1 MRNPFFATPASA
13 SASAPTAV
21 VGGRLAALGRFC
33 FRHRRWVLGLWA
45 VVLVVGVLIG
55 GRVFEGSVA
64 GASSASAEADRG
76 SAVVAAA
83 DPAKGTVTAVVD
95 GRPVDDP
102 AVKAAV
108 EKATA
113 EIAALPGV
121 SSALDAYGSGP
132 APAALRSAD
141 GTASL
146 VTVRMADTASTA
158 QTDAV
163 TERLGALNGAGGA
176 HVTVGGDLVLQ
187 QEVKQQT
194 EKDTR
199 FGEMVTLP
207 LTLIVMVLVFGGLAA
222 ASLPVI
228 GAVASVGGA
237 LLAMFGFSRIMDIDT
252 SVLPIATVLGL
263 GLSIDYALL
272 MVNRFREER
281 GHGADIAAAVER
293 TAATAGRTVAFS
305 GLTVAV
311 ALSGLFVFTSPVL
324 GAVAAAGVSVVVIA
338 VAAALTLI
346 PALLGFAGAR
356 IKTPAAPVADE
367 GFFSRTVRRVRKRAV
382 AVTLASVALLMAAG
396 APFLHADMRSSGAAV
411 LPASSAGRQV
421 AEAIDQRFPQ
431 ASAAPIT
438 VVVEGGASVAQA
450 YADDV
455 VAKLPGVSGVRAVSP
470 VGDAVSTIDVLVHGD
485 PQGGQAKQV
494 VEELRADRGG
504 LTTYVTG
511 GAASVV
517 DFQDELL
524 SRGPWA
530 LGLVA
535 VGTLVLLFLMTGSV
549 VMPVKALL
557 MNLLS
562 LGASLGALTLVFQD
576 GWFSG
581 LLGFSPTG
589 GLETF
594 IPVLVFAFAFGL
606 SMDYEVFLL
615 ARIRE
620 LTLRG
625 HDCVRAVELGVQR
638 SGRIITSAALLMVI
652 VFAGFALGDMLMV
665 KQMGIALAVAVAV
678 DATLVRCLLVP
689 AAMSLFGEFNW
700 WAPGPLRR
708 LHRRFGLSE
717 HVDLPEIEPAVLPVP
732 RAGTGPESVGSDG
745 VGVEAVGVG
754 VGVGSESAGSAVV
767 GSGGGAAGGGVPK
780 GLVGSAQPA

>member
-1 MRNPFFATPASA
+1 MTPASPLVPDA
-13 SASAPTAV
+13 GTSADPRVA
-21 VGGRLAALGRFC
+21 GRLAALGRFC
-33 FRHRRWVLGLWA
+33 YRQRRWVLGFWA
-45 VVLVVGVLIG
+45 VVLVIGVLIG
-55 GRVFEGSVA
+55 GRVFEGTVA

-83 DPAKGTVTAVVD
+83 DPARGTVTAVVD
-95 GRPVDDP
+95 GRSVDDT
-102 AVKAAV
+102 AVRDAV
-108 EKATA
+108 TRATA

-121 SSALDAYGSGP
+121 SSVVDAYGPGPGSG
-132 APAALRSAD
+132 ALRSAD
-141 GTASL
+141 GNASL
-146 VTVRMADTASTA
+146 VSVRMADSSTSA
-158 QTDAV
+158 QAGAV
-163 TERLGALNGAGGA
+163 NQRLAAIGAEVRPGGGK
-176 HVTVGGDLVLQ
+176 VTVGGDLVLQ
-187 QEVKQQT
+187 DEVKKQT

-199 FGEMVTLP
+199 FGEIVTLP

-281 GHGADIAAAVER
+281 GHGASISAAVER

-338 VAAALTLI
+338 VAAALTLV
-346 PALLGFAGAR
+346 PALLGFAGRR
-356 IKTPAAPVADE
+356 IRTPAAPVPDE

-382 AVTLASVALLMAAG
+382 LVALVCTGVLMAAG
-396 APFLHADMRSSGAAV
+396 APFLHAEMRNSGAAV

-421 AEAIDQRFPQ
+421 AETVDQRFPQ

-438 VVVEGGASVAQA
+438 VVVQSGATVAQA

-455 VAKLPGVSGVRAVSP
+455 VAQLPGVSGVRAVTP
-470 VGDAVSTIDVLVHGD
+470 VSDTVSTVDVLVHGD
-485 PQGGQAKQV
+485 PQGAEAKQV
-494 VEELRADRGG
+494 VKELRADRGG
-504 LTTYVTG
+504 LTTQVTG

-524 SRGPWA
+524 TRGPIA

-535 VGTLVLLFLMTGSV
+535 LGTLVLLFLMTGSV

-615 ARIRE
+615 ARIKE
-620 LTLRG
+620 LRDKG
-625 HDCVRAVELGVQR
+625 HSCTRAVELGVQR

-689 AAMSLFGEFNW
+689 AAMSFFGEFNW
-700 WAPGPLRR
+700 WAPRPLRR
-708 LHRRFGLSE
+708 LHDRFGLSE
-717 HVDLPEIEPAVLPVP
+717 HVELPELAPAVLPAQRP
-732 RAGTGPESVGSDG
+732 AE
-745 VGVEAVGVG
+745 E
-754 VGVGSESAGSAVV
+754 
-767 GSGGGAAGGGVPK
+767 
-780 GLVGSAQPA
+780 LVGTAS

>member
-1 MRNPFFATPASA
+1 MRNPSPA
-13 SASAPTAV
+13 APTAV
-21 VGGRLAALGRFC
+21 VGGRLAAVGRFC

-76 SAVVAAA
+76 GAVVAAA

-108 EKATA
+108 ERATA

-121 SSALDAYGSGP
+121 SSALDAYGTGP

-163 TERLGALNGAGGA
+163 TRRLAALDGAGGA

-187 QEVKQQT
+187 QEVKKQT

-199 FGEMVTLP
+199 FGELVTLP

-222 ASLPVI
+222 AALPAI

-356 IKTPAAPVADE
+356 IKAPAVPVADE

-382 AVTLASVALLMAAG
+382 LVTLASVALLMAAG
-396 APFLHADMRSSGAAV
+396 APFLHAEMRSSGAAV

-421 AEAIDQRFPQ
+421 AETIDQRFPQ

-438 VVVEGGASVAQA
+438 VVVEGGAPVAQA
-450 YADDV
+450 YADEV

-470 VGDAVSTIDVLVHGD
+470 VGDAVSTIDVLVPGD
-485 PQGGQAKQV
+485 PQGGQARQV

-535 VGTLVLLFLMTGSV
+535 AGTLVLLFLMTGSV

-625 HDCVRAVELGVQR
+625 HGCVRAVELGVQR

-700 WAPGPLRR
+700 WAPAPLRR

-717 HVDLPEIEPAVLPVP
+717 HVDLPEIGAVPETGAVRETGAVPETGAAAVPAPRPVVP
-732 RAGTGPESVGSDG
+732 AAEIG
-745 VGVEAVGVG
+745 A
-754 VGVGSESAGSAVV
+754 AVV
-767 GSGGGAAGGGVPK
+767 PAPRPADGEATARD
-780 GLVGSAQPA
+780 GLVGSAQSA

>member
-1 MRNPFFATPASA
+1 MRMRNPSSA
-13 SASAPTAV
+13 VPTAV
-21 VGGRLAALGRFC
+21 VGGRLAAIGRFC
-33 FRHRRWVLGLWA
+33 FRHRRWVLGFWA
-45 VVLVVGVLIG
+45 AVLVVGVLIG

-64 GASSASAEADRG
+64 GASSATAEADRG

-83 DPAKGTVTAVVD
+83 DPVKGTLTAVVD

-102 AVKAAV
+102 AVRAAV
-108 EKATA
+108 QKATA

-121 SSALDAYGSGP
+121 AGTQDPYGSGP
-132 APAALRSAD
+132 GAAALRAAD
-141 GTASL
+141 GRAGL
-146 VTVRMADTASTA
+146 VSVRMADTATSA
-158 QTDAV
+158 QTDAA
-163 TERLGALNGAGGA
+163 THRLAALNGAGGA

-187 QEVKQQT
+187 QEVKKQT
-194 EKDTR
+194 EQDTR

-207 LTLIVMVLVFGGLAA
+207 LTLVVMVLVFGGLAA
-222 ASLPVI
+222 AALPVI

-281 GHGADIAAAVER
+281 GHGAGIAAAVER

-346 PALLGFAGAR
+346 PALLGFAGGR
-356 IKTPAAPVADE
+356 IRTPSAPVPDE

-382 AVTLASVALLMAAG
+382 LVTLACVGVLMAAG

-431 ASAAPIT
+431 IAAAPIT
-438 VVVEGGASVAQA
+438 VVVEGGAPVAQA
-450 YADDV
+450 YADEV
-455 VAKLPGVSGVRAVSP
+455 VAKLPGVSAVRAVTP
-470 VGDAVSTIDVLVHGD
+470 VSGAVSTVDVLVHGD
-485 PQGGQAKQV
+485 PQGATAKQV
-494 VEELRADRGG
+494 VDELRADRGG
-504 LTTYVTG
+504 LKTYVTG

-524 SRGPWA
+524 ARGPWA

-535 VGTLVLLFLMTGSV
+535 AGTLVLLFLMTGSV

-557 MNLLS
+557 MNVLS

-576 GWFSG
+576 GWLSG
-581 LLGFSPTG
+581 LLGFSSTG

-615 ARIRE
+615 ARIKE
-620 LTLRG
+620 LTDRG
-625 HDCVRAVELGVQR
+625 YGCVRAVELGVQR

-700 WAPGPLRR
+700 WAPAPLRR

-717 HVDLPEIEPAVLPVP
+717 HVDLPEIEPAVLPAQRP
-732 RAGTGPESVGSDG
+732 AAKDL
-745 VGVEAVGVG
+745 VEA
-754 VGVGSESAGSAVV
+754 
-767 GSGGGAAGGGVPK
+767 
-780 GLVGSAQPA
+780 

>member
-1 MRNPFFATPASA
+1 MRRRSAVTPASPLLSETRT
-13 SASAPTAV
+13 SADPRVA
-21 VGGRLAALGRFC
+21 GRLAALGRFC
-33 FRHRRWVLGLWA
+33 YRQRRWVLGFWA
-45 VVLVVGVLIG
+45 VVLVIGVLIG
-55 GRVFEGSVA
+55 GRVFEGTVA
-64 GASSASAEADRG
+64 GASSASAESDRG

-83 DPAKGTVTAVVD
+83 DPARGTVTAVVD
-95 GRPVDDP
+95 GRPVDD
-102 AVKAAV
+102 AAV
-108 EKATA
+108 RDAVTRATA

-121 SSALDAYGSGP
+121 SSAVDAYGPGP
-132 APAALRSAD
+132 GAEALRSAD
-141 GTASL
+141 GTAS
-146 VTVRMADTASTA
+146 VVSVRMADSSTSA
-158 QTDAV
+158 QATAV
-163 TERLGALNGAGGA
+163 TQRLAAIQSEVQPGGGK
-176 HVTVGGDLVLQ
+176 VTVGGDLVLQ
-187 QEVKQQT
+187 DEVKKQT

-199 FGEMVTLP
+199 FGEIVTLP

-237 LLAMFGFSRIMDIDT
+237 LLAMFGFSKIMDIDT

-281 GHGADIAAAVER
+281 GHGASISAAVER

-338 VAAALTLI
+338 VAAALTLV
-346 PALLGFAGAR
+346 PALLGFAGRR
-356 IKTPAAPVADE
+356 IRTPTAPVPDE

-382 AVTLASVALLMAAG
+382 LVALVCTGVLMAAG
-396 APFLHADMRSSGAAV
+396 APFLHAEMRNSGAAV

-421 AEAIDQRFPQ
+421 AETIDQRFPQ

-438 VVVEGGASVAQA
+438 VVVQSGATVAQA

-455 VAKLPGVSGVRAVSP
+455 VAGLPGVSGVRAVTP
-470 VGDAVSTIDVLVHGD
+470 VSDTVSTIDVLVHGD
-485 PQGGQAKQV
+485 PQGGEAKQV
-494 VEELRADRGG
+494 VKELRADRGG
-504 LTTYVTG
+504 LTTQVTG

-524 SRGPWA
+524 TRGPIA

-535 VGTLVLLFLMTGSV
+535 LGTLILLFLMTGSV

-615 ARIRE
+615 ARIKE
-620 LTLRG
+620 LRDKG
-625 HDCVRAVELGVQR
+625 HSCTRAVELGVQR

-689 AAMSLFGEFNW
+689 AAMSFFGEFNW
-700 WAPGPLRR
+700 WAPRPLRR
-708 LHRRFGLSE
+708 LHDRFGLSE
-717 HVDLPEIEPAVLPVP
+717 HVELPELAPAVLPTQRP
-732 RAGTGPESVGSDG
+732 AE
-745 VGVEAVGVG
+745 E
-754 VGVGSESAGSAVV
+754 
-767 GSGGGAAGGGVPK
+767 
-780 GLVGSAQPA
+780 LVGTAS

>member
-1 MRNPFFATPASA
+1 MRNPSSA
-13 SASAPTAV
+13 APTAV

-64 GASSASAEADRG
+64 GATSASAEADRG
-76 SAVVAAA
+76 GAVVTAA

-102 AVKAAV
+102 AVRAAV
-108 EKATA
+108 ERATA

-146 VTVRMADTASTA
+146 VSVRMADTASTA

-163 TERLGALNGAGGA
+163 TQRLTALDGTGGA

-187 QEVKQQT
+187 QEVKKQT

-199 FGEMVTLP
+199 FGELVTLP

-281 GHGADIAAAVER
+281 GHGAGIAAAVER

-356 IKTPAAPVADE
+356 IRTPVAPVADE

-421 AEAIDQRFPQ
+421 AETVDQRFPQ
-431 ASAAPIT
+431 AAAAPIT
-438 VVVEGGASVAQA
+438 VVVEGGAPVAQA
-450 YADDV
+450 YADEV
-455 VAKLPGVSGVRAVSP
+455 VAKLPGVSGVRAVTP
-470 VGDAVSTIDVLVHGD
+470 VGDTVSTIDVLVHGD

-494 VEELRADRGG
+494 VKELRADRGG

-615 ARIRE
+615 ARIKE
-620 LTLRG
+620 LRDKG
-625 HDCVRAVELGVQR
+625 HSCTRAVELGVQR

-700 WAPGPLRR
+700 WAPAPLRR

-717 HVDLPEIEPAVLPVP
+717 HVDLPEIEPVVIPVQRP
-732 RAGTGPESVGSDG
+732 AKP
-745 VGVEAVGVG
+745 
-754 VGVGSESAGSAVV
+754 
-767 GSGGGAAGGGVPK
+767 
-780 GLVGSAQPA
+780 LVGTA

>member
-1 MRNPFFATPASA
+1 MRMRNPSSA
-13 SASAPTAV
+13 VPTAV
-21 VGGRLAALGRFC
+21 VGGRLAAIGRFC
-33 FRHRRWVLGLWA
+33 FRHRRWVLGFWA
-45 VVLVVGVLIG
+45 AVLVVGVLIG

-64 GASSASAEADRG
+64 GASSATAEADRG

-83 DPAKGTVTAVVD
+83 DPVKGTLTAVVD

-102 AVKAAV
+102 AVRSAV
-108 EKATA
+108 QKATA

-121 SSALDAYGSGP
+121 AGTQDPYGSGP
-132 APAALRSAD
+132 GAAALRAAD
-141 GTASL
+141 GRAGL
-146 VTVRMADTASTA
+146 VSVRMADTATSA
-158 QTDAV
+158 QTDAA
-163 TERLGALNGAGGA
+163 THRLAALNGAGGA

-187 QEVKQQT
+187 QEVKKQT
-194 EKDTR
+194 EQDTR

-207 LTLIVMVLVFGGLAA
+207 LTLVVMVLVFGGLAA
-222 ASLPVI
+222 AALPVI

-281 GHGADIAAAVER
+281 GHGAGIAAAVER

-346 PALLGFAGAR
+346 PALLGFAGGR
-356 IKTPAAPVADE
+356 IRTPSAPVPDE

-382 AVTLASVALLMAAG
+382 LVTLACVGVLMAAG

-431 ASAAPIT
+431 IAAAPIT
-438 VVVEGGASVAQA
+438 VVVEGGAPVAQA
-450 YADDV
+450 YADEV
-455 VAKLPGVSGVRAVSP
+455 VAKLPGVSAVRAVTP
-470 VGDAVSTIDVLVHGD
+470 VSGAVSTVDVLVHGD
-485 PQGGQAKQV
+485 PQGATAKQV
-494 VEELRADRGG
+494 VDELRADRGG
-504 LTTYVTG
+504 LKTYVTG

-524 SRGPWA
+524 ARGPWA

-535 VGTLVLLFLMTGSV
+535 AGTLVLLFLMTGSV

-557 MNLLS
+557 MNVLS

-576 GWFSG
+576 GWLSG
-581 LLGFSPTG
+581 LLGFSSTG

-615 ARIRE
+615 ARIKE
-620 LTLRG
+620 LTDRG
-625 HDCVRAVELGVQR
+625 YGCVRAVELGVQR

-700 WAPGPLRR
+700 WAPAPLRR

-717 HVDLPEIEPAVLPVP
+717 HVDLPEIEPAVLPAQRP
-732 RAGTGPESVGSDG
+732 AAKDL
-745 VGVEAVGVG
+745 VEA
-754 VGVGSESAGSAVV
+754 
-767 GSGGGAAGGGVPK
+767 
-780 GLVGSAQPA
+780 

>member
-1 MRNPFFATPASA
+1 MSDAVTSA
-13 SASAPTAV
+13 DPRVA
-21 VGGRLAALGRFC
+21 GRLAALGRFC
-33 FRHRRWVLGLWA
+33 YRQRRWVLGFWA
-45 VVLVVGVLIG
+45 VVLVIGVLIG
-55 GRVFEGSVA
+55 GRVFEGTVA
-64 GASSASAEADRG
+64 GASSASAESDRG

-83 DPAKGTVTAVVD
+83 DPARGTVTAVVD
-95 GRPVDDP
+95 GRPVDDT
-102 AVKAAV
+102 AVRDAV
-108 EKATA
+108 TRATA
-113 EIAALPGV
+113 EISALPGV
-121 SSALDAYGSGP
+121 SSAVDAYGPGP
-132 APAALRSAD
+132 GAEALRSAD
-141 GTASL
+141 GNASL
-146 VTVRMADTASTA
+146 VSVRMADSSTPAQATAVN
-158 QTDAV
+158 Q
-163 TERLGALNGAGGA
+163 RLAAIESEVQPGGGK
-176 HVTVGGDLVLQ
+176 VTVGGDLVLQ
-187 QEVKQQT
+187 DEVKKQT

-199 FGEMVTLP
+199 FGEIVTLP

-237 LLAMFGFSRIMDIDT
+237 LLAMFGFSKIMDIDT

-281 GHGADIAAAVER
+281 GHGAPIAAAVER

-338 VAAALTLI
+338 VAAALTLV
-346 PALLGFAGAR
+346 PALLGFAGRR
-356 IKTPAAPVADE
+356 IRTPSAPVPDE

-382 AVTLASVALLMAAG
+382 LVALVCTGVLLAAG
-396 APFLHADMRSSGAAV
+396 APFLHAEMRNSGAAV

-421 AEAIDQRFPQ
+421 AETVDQRFPQ

-438 VVVEGGASVAQA
+438 VVVQSGATVAQA

-455 VAKLPGVSGVRAVSP
+455 VAQLPGVSGVRAVTP
-470 VGDAVSTIDVLVHGD
+470 VSDTVSTIDVLVHGG
-485 PQGGQAKQV
+485 PQGGEAKKV

-504 LTTYVTG
+504 LTTQVTG

-524 SRGPWA
+524 TRGPIA

-535 VGTLVLLFLMTGSV
+535 LGTLILLFLMTGSV

-615 ARIRE
+615 ARIKE
-620 LTLRG
+620 LRDKG
-625 HDCVRAVELGVQR
+625 HSCTRAVELGVQR

-689 AAMSLFGEFNW
+689 AAMSFFGEFNW
-700 WAPGPLRR
+700 WAPRPLRR
-708 LHRRFGLSE
+708 LHDRFGLSE
-717 HVDLPEIEPAVLPVP
+717 HVELPELAPAVLPAQRP
-732 RAGTGPESVGSDG
+732 AE
-745 VGVEAVGVG
+745 E
-754 VGVGSESAGSAVV
+754 
-767 GSGGGAAGGGVPK
+767 
-780 GLVGSAQPA
+780 LVGTAS

>member
-1 MRNPFFATPASA
+1 MRKPSSA
-13 SASAPTAV
+13 APDAV

-33 FRHRRWVLGLWA
+33 FRHRRWVLGFWA

-64 GASSASAEADRG
+64 GASSATAEADRG
-76 SAVVAAA
+76 GAVVAAV

-95 GRPVDDP
+95 GKPVDDP
-102 AVKAAV
+102 AVRAAV

-113 EIAALPGV
+113 EITGLPGV

-146 VTVRMADTASTA
+146 VTVRLADTATSA

-163 TERLGALNGAGGA
+163 TQRLAALDGAGGA

-187 QEVKQQT
+187 DEVKKQT

-207 LTLIVMVLVFGGLAA
+207 LTLVVMVLVFGGLAA

-237 LLAMFGFSRIMDIDT
+237 LLAMFGFSKIMDIDT

-281 GHGADIAAAVER
+281 GHGAGIAAAVER

-346 PALLGFAGAR
+346 PALLGFAGSR
-356 IKTPAAPVADE
+356 IKTPTAPVPDE

-382 AVTLASVALLMAAG
+382 AVALACTALLMAAG
-396 APFLHADMRSSGAAV
+396 APFLHAEMRNSGAAV

-421 AEAIDQRFPQ
+421 AETVDQRFPQ
-431 ASAAPIT
+431 VAAAPIT
-438 VVVEGGASVAQA
+438 VVVEGGAAVAQA
-450 YADDV
+450 YADEV

-470 VGDAVSTIDVLVHGD
+470 VNDAVSTIDVLVHGD
-485 PQGGQAKQV
+485 PQGGQAKHV

-504 LTTYVTG
+504 LKTYVTG

-517 DFQDELL
+517 DFQQELL

-615 ARIRE
+615 ARIKE
-620 LTLRG
+620 LRDKG
-625 HDCVRAVELGVQR
+625 HSCTRAVELGVQR

-700 WAPGPLRR
+700 WAPAPLRR

-717 HVDLPEIEPAVLPVP
+717 HVDLPEIRPAAVIPTP
-732 RAGTGPESVGSDG
+732 RAAEGESV
-745 VGVEAVGVG
+745 
-754 VGVGSESAGSAVV
+754 AGEPVD
-767 GSGGGAAGGGVPK
+767 K
-780 GLVGSAQPA
+780 GLVKVS

>member
-1 MRNPFFATPASA
+1 M
-13 SASAPTAV
+13 TAESKPP
-21 VGGRLAALGRFC
+21 VGRQVDGRLAALGRFC
-33 FRHRRWVLGLWA
+33 FRHRRWVLGVWA

-55 GRVFEGSVA
+55 GRVFEGTVA
-64 GASSASAEADRG
+64 GGSTGSSESARGAS
-76 SAVVAAA
+76 VVAAA
-83 DPAKGTVTAVVD
+83 DPAEGVVTAVVD
-95 GRPVDDP
+95 GAPVDRQD
-102 AVKAAV
+102 VKAAV
-108 EKATA
+108 TSATA
-113 EIAALPGV
+113 DIARLPGV
-121 SSALDAYGSGP
+121 GSAADTYSAGP
-132 APAALRSAD
+132 ALRSTD
-141 GTASL
+141 GNAGL
-146 VTVRMADTASTA
+146 VTVRMDDGSGKA
-158 QTDAV
+158 QLDAV
-163 TERLGALNGAGGA
+163 TQRLAAIDAPGT

-187 QEVKQQT
+187 QEVKHQT

-199 FGEMVTLP
+199 FGEIVTLP

-228 GAVASVGGA
+228 GAIASVGGA
-237 LLAMFGFSRIMDIDT
+237 LLAMFGFSQIMDIDT

-281 GHGADIAAAVER
+281 GHGAVIAAAVER
-293 TAATAGRTVAFS
+293 TTATAGRTVAFS

-311 ALSGLFVFTSPVL
+311 ALSGLFIFTNPVL

-346 PALLGFAGAR
+346 PALLGFAGHR
-356 IKTPAAPVADE
+356 IRTPAAPVPDE

-382 AVTLASVALLMAAG
+382 PVALLCTALLVAAG
-396 APFLHADMRSSGAAV
+396 APFASAEMRNSGASV

-421 AEAIDQRFPQ
+421 SETIDQRFPQ
-431 ASAAPIT
+431 AAAAPVT
-438 VVVEGGASVAQA
+438 VVVKAAPAVAQA
-450 YADDV
+450 YADEV
-455 VAKLPGVSGVRAVSP
+455 VAKLPGVSGVRAVTP
-470 VGDAVSTIDVLVHGD
+470 VGEQLSTVDVLVHGD
-485 PQGGQAKQV
+485 PQGDRAKQV
-494 VEELRADRGG
+494 VKELRADRGG
-504 LTTYVTG
+504 LKTYVTG

-517 DFQDELL
+517 DFQHELL
-524 SRGPWA
+524 TRGPWA
-530 LGLVA
+530 LGMVA
-535 VGTLVLLFLMTGSV
+535 LGTLILLFLMTGSL

-581 LLGFSPTG
+581 LLGFSPAD

-615 ARIRE
+615 ARIKE
-620 LTLRG
+620 LRDRG
-625 HDCVRAVELGVQR
+625 HSCTRAVELGLQR
-638 SGRIITSAALLMVI
+638 SGKIITSAALLMVI
-652 VFAGFALGDMLMV
+652 VFAGFAAGDMLMV

-689 AAMSLFGEFNW
+689 AAMTLFGEFNW
-700 WAPGPLRR
+700 WAPAPLRR

-717 HVDLPEIEPAVLPVP
+717 HLELPPIEAAVSLPGQ
-732 RAGTGPESVGSDG
+732 RT
-745 VGVEAVGVG
+745 
-754 VGVGSESAGSAVV
+754 
-767 GSGGGAAGGGVPK
+767 AAP
-780 GLVGSAQPA
+780 LVAAAQQ

>member
-1 MRNPFFATPASA
+1 MELPERLLMRNPSSA
-13 SASAPTAV
+13 APDAV
-21 VGGRLAALGRFC
+21 VGGRLAAIGRFC
-33 FRHRRWVLGLWA
+33 FRHRRWVLGFWA

-64 GASSASAEADRG
+64 GASSAGSEADRG
-76 SAVVAAA
+76 SAVVAAV
-83 DPAKGTVTAVVD
+83 DPSEGTVTAVVD
-95 GRPVDDP
+95 SKQAGRPVGDP
-102 AVKAAV
+102 AVRAAV

-121 SSALDAYGSGP
+121 TSATDAYGPGP
-132 APAALRSAD
+132 ASAALRSAD

-146 VTVRMADTASTA
+146 VTVRMADGATTA

-163 TERLGALNGAGGA
+163 AKQLAALDGAGGA

-187 QEVKQQT
+187 QEVKKQT
-194 EKDTR
+194 ERDTR

-207 LTLIVMVLVFGGLAA
+207 LTLVVMVLVFGGLAA

-281 GHGADIAAAVER
+281 GHGAGIAAAVER

-346 PALLGFAGAR
+346 PALLGFAGSR
-356 IKTPAAPVADE
+356 IKAPAKPVADE
-367 GFFSRTVRRVRKRAV
+367 GFFSRTVRRVSKRAV
-382 AVTLASVALLMAAG
+382 PVSLACVALLMAAG
-396 APFLHADMRSSGAAV
+396 APFLHAEMRSSGAAV

-421 AEAIDQRFPQ
+421 AETVDQRFPQ

-438 VVVEGGASVAQA
+438 VVVEADAKAAQA
-450 YADDV
+450 YADTV
-455 VAKLPGVSGVRAVSP
+455 VAKLPGVSGVRAVTP
-470 VGDAVSTIDVLVHGD
+470 VGGSVSTVDVLVPGD
-485 PQGGQAKQV
+485 PQGGGAKQV

-517 DFQDELL
+517 DFQDELS

-535 VGTLVLLFLMTGSV
+535 AGTLVLLFLMTGSV

-615 ARIRE
+615 ARIKE
-620 LTLRG
+620 LHARG
-625 HDCVRAVELGVQR
+625 YGCRRAVELGLQR

-652 VFAGFALGDMLMV
+652 VFAGFAAGDMLMV

-678 DATLVRCLLVP
+678 DATLVRSLLVP
-689 AAMSLFGEFNW
+689 AAMTFFGEFNW
-700 WAPGPLRR
+700 WAPAPLRR

-717 HVDLPEIEPAVLPVP
+717 HVELPELGQAPIPGQ
-732 RAGTGPESVGSDG
+732 RDG
-745 VGVEAVGVG
+745 AKAED
-754 VGVGSESAGSAVV
+754 
-767 GSGGGAAGGGVPK
+767 
-780 GLVGSAQPA
+780 LVGAP

>member
-1 MRNPFFATPASA
+1 MSDAETSA
-13 SASAPTAV
+13 DPRVA
-21 VGGRLAALGRFC
+21 GRLAALGRFC
-33 FRHRRWVLGLWA
+33 YRQRRWVLGFWA
-45 VVLVVGVLIG
+45 VVLVIGVLIG
-55 GRVFEGSVA
+55 GRVFEGTVA
-64 GASSASAEADRG
+64 GASSASAESDRG

-83 DPAKGTVTAVVD
+83 DPARGTVTAVVD
-95 GRPVDDP
+95 GRPVDDT
-102 AVKAAV
+102 AVRDAV
-108 EKATA
+108 TRATA

-121 SSALDAYGSGP
+121 SSAVDAYGPGP
-132 APAALRSAD
+132 GAEALRSAD
-141 GTASL
+141 GNASL
-146 VTVRMADTASTA
+146 VSVRMADGSTSAQATAVN
-158 QTDAV
+158 Q
-163 TERLGALNGAGGA
+163 RLAAIQSEVRPGGGK
-176 HVTVGGDLVLQ
+176 VTVGGDLVLQ
-187 QEVKQQT
+187 DEVKKQT

-199 FGEMVTLP
+199 FGEIVTLP
-207 LTLIVMVLVFGGLAA
+207 LTLVVMVLVFGGLAA

-237 LLAMFGFSRIMDIDT
+237 LLAMFGFSKIMDIDT

-281 GHGADIAAAVER
+281 GHGAPIAAAVER

-338 VAAALTLI
+338 VAAALTLV
-346 PALLGFAGAR
+346 PALLGFAGRR
-356 IKTPAAPVADE
+356 IRTPSAPVPDE

-382 AVTLASVALLMAAG
+382 LVALVCTGVLMAAG
-396 APFLHADMRSSGAAV
+396 APFLHAEMRNSGAAV

-421 AEAIDQRFPQ
+421 AETVDQRFPQ

-438 VVVEGGASVAQA
+438 VVVQSGATVAQA

-455 VAKLPGVSGVRAVSP
+455 VAQLPGVSGVRAVTP
-470 VGDAVSTIDVLVHGD
+470 VSDTVSTIDVLVHGD
-485 PQGGQAKQV
+485 PQGGEAKKV

-504 LTTYVTG
+504 LTTQVTG

-524 SRGPWA
+524 TRGPIA

-535 VGTLVLLFLMTGSV
+535 LGTLILLFLMTGSV

-615 ARIRE
+615 ARIKE
-620 LTLRG
+620 LRDKG
-625 HDCVRAVELGVQR
+625 HSCTRAVELGVQR

-689 AAMSLFGEFNW
+689 AAMSFFGEFNW
-700 WAPGPLRR
+700 WAPRPLRR
-708 LHRRFGLSE
+708 LHDRFGLSE
-717 HVDLPEIEPAVLPVP
+717 HVELPELAPAVLPAQRP
-732 RAGTGPESVGSDG
+732 AE
-745 VGVEAVGVG
+745 E
-754 VGVGSESAGSAVV
+754 
-767 GSGGGAAGGGVPK
+767 
-780 GLVGSAQPA
+780 LVGTAS

>member
-1 MRNPFFATPASA
+1 MTPASPLLSDTRT
-13 SASAPTAV
+13 SADPRVA
-21 VGGRLAALGRFC
+21 GRLAALGRFC
-33 FRHRRWVLGLWA
+33 YRQRRWVLGFWA
-45 VVLVVGVLIG
+45 VVLVIGVLIG
-55 GRVFEGSVA
+55 GRVFEGTVA
-64 GASSASAEADRG
+64 GASSASAESDRG

-83 DPAKGTVTAVVD
+83 DPARGTVTAVVD
-95 GRPVDDP
+95 GRPVDD
-102 AVKAAV
+102 AAV
-108 EKATA
+108 RDAVTRATG

-121 SSALDAYGSGP
+121 SSAVDAYGPGP
-132 APAALRSAD
+132 GAEALRSAD
-141 GTASL
+141 GTAS
-146 VTVRMADTASTA
+146 VVSVRMADSSTSAQSTA
-158 QTDAV
+158 V
-163 TERLGALNGAGGA
+163 TQRLAAIQSEVQPGGGK
-176 HVTVGGDLVLQ
+176 VTVGGDLVLQ
-187 QEVKQQT
+187 DEVKKQT

-199 FGEMVTLP
+199 FGEIVTLP

-237 LLAMFGFSRIMDIDT
+237 LLAMFGFSKIMDIDT

-281 GHGADIAAAVER
+281 GHGASISAAVER

-338 VAAALTLI
+338 VAAALTLV
-346 PALLGFAGAR
+346 PALLGFAGRR
-356 IKTPAAPVADE
+356 IRTPTAPVPDE

-382 AVTLASVALLMAAG
+382 LVALVCTGVLMAAG
-396 APFLHADMRSSGAAV
+396 APFLHAEMRNSGAAV

-421 AEAIDQRFPQ
+421 AETIDQRFPQ

-438 VVVEGGASVAQA
+438 VVVQSGATVAQA

-455 VAKLPGVSGVRAVSP
+455 VAGLPGVSGVRAVTP
-470 VGDAVSTIDVLVHGD
+470 VSDTVSTIDVLVHGD
-485 PQGGQAKQV
+485 PQGGEAKKV
-494 VEELRADRGG
+494 VKELRADRGG
-504 LTTYVTG
+504 LTTQVTG

-524 SRGPWA
+524 TRGPIA

-535 VGTLVLLFLMTGSV
+535 LGTLILLFLMTGSV

-615 ARIRE
+615 ARIKE
-620 LTLRG
+620 LRDKG
-625 HDCVRAVELGVQR
+625 HSCTRAVELGVQR

-689 AAMSLFGEFNW
+689 AAMSFFGEFNW
-700 WAPGPLRR
+700 WAPRPLRR
-708 LHRRFGLSE
+708 LHDRFGLSE
-717 HVDLPEIEPAVLPVP
+717 HVELPELAPAVLPTQRPAEELV
-732 RAGTGPESVGSDG
+732 GTGS
-745 VGVEAVGVG
+745 
-754 VGVGSESAGSAVV
+754 
-767 GSGGGAAGGGVPK
+767 
-780 GLVGSAQPA
+780 

>member
-1 MRNPFFATPASA
+1 MRRSPAVTPLPLPADQQV
-13 SASAPTAV
+13 P
-21 VGGRLAALGRFC
+21 GRLAALGRFC

-55 GRVFEGSVA
+55 GRVFEGTVA
-64 GASSASAEADRG
+64 GASSAASEADRG
-76 SAVVAAA
+76 SAVVTAA
-83 DPAKGTVTAVVD
+83 DPARGTLTAVVD

-102 AVKAAV
+102 AVREAV
-108 EKATA
+108 TRATA

-121 SSALDAYGSGP
+121 SSVADAYRADPS
-132 APAALRSAD
+132 AAALRSAD

-146 VTVRMADTASTA
+146 VSVRMADGSSAA
-158 QTDAV
+158 EADAV
-163 TERLGALNGAGGA
+163 GERLAGITADGAS
-176 HVTVGGDLVLQ
+176 VKVGGDLVLE
-187 QEVKQQT
+187 QEVKEQT
-194 EKDTR
+194 ERDTR
-199 FGEMVTLP
+199 FGEIVTLP

-222 ASLPVI
+222 AGLPVI
-228 GAVASVGGA
+228 GAIASVGGS
-237 LLAMFGFSRIMDIDT
+237 LLAMYGFSRIMDIDT

-281 GHGADIAAAVER
+281 GHGAGIAAAVER

-311 ALSGLFVFTSPVL
+311 ALAGLFVFTSPVL

-338 VAAALTLI
+338 VAAALTLV
-346 PALLGFAGAR
+346 PALLGFTGHR
-356 IKTPAAPVADE
+356 IKAPTAPVPDE
-367 GFFSRTVRRVRKRAV
+367 GFFSRTVRVVRKRAV
-382 AVTLASVALLMAAG
+382 AVALACTALLVAAG
-396 APFLHADMRSSGAAV
+396 VPFLHAEMRSSGASV
-411 LPASSAGRQV
+411 LPSSSIGRQV
-421 AEAIDQRFPQ
+421 AETVDQRFPQ
-431 ASAAPIT
+431 ASAAPVT
-438 VVVEGGASVAQA
+438 VVVEGSAAAAQE
-450 YADDV
+450 YADKV
-455 VAKLPGVSGVRAVSP
+455 VAGVPGVSGVRAVAP
-470 VGDAVSTIDVLVHGD
+470 VGTGDRVSTIDVLVHGD
-485 PQGGQAKQV
+485 PQGEQAQQV
-494 VEELRADRGG
+494 VEKLRADRGG
-504 LTTYVTG
+504 LTTHVTG
-511 GAASVV
+511 GAASIV
-517 DFQDELL
+517 DFQHELL
-524 SRGPWA
+524 TRGPIA

-535 VGTLVLLFLMTGSV
+535 LGTLVLLFLMTGSV

-615 ARIRE
+615 ARIKE
-620 LTLRG
+620 LRDRG
-625 HDCVRAVELGVQR
+625 HSNERSVELGVQR

-652 VFAGFALGDMLMV
+652 VFAGFAIGDMLMV

-700 WAPGPLRR
+700 WAPAPLRR

-717 HVDLPEIEPAVLPVP
+717 HVDLPPLPTPAGGLPAPRSPEPAP
-732 RAGTGPESVGSDG
+732 A
-745 VGVEAVGVG
+745 A
-754 VGVGSESAGSAVV
+754 A
-767 GSGGGAAGGGVPK
+767 GAAG
-780 GLVGSAQPA
+780 

>member
-1 MRNPFFATPASA
+1 MRNTLAVAPASA
-13 SASAPTAV
+13 AAPQVA
-21 VGGRLAALGRFC
+21 GRLAALGRFC
-33 FRHRRWVLGLWA
+33 HRRRRWVVGFW
-45 VVLVVGVLIG
+45 VLVLALGVLIG
-55 GRVFEGSVA
+55 GRVFEGTVA
-64 GASSASAEADRG
+64 GAPSASAEADRG

-83 DPAKGTVTAVVD
+83 DPVLGSVTAVVD
-95 GRPVDDP
+95 GAPVDGQ
-102 AVKAAV
+102 AVRAAV
-108 EKATA
+108 TQATA
-113 EIAALPGV
+113 DIAKLPGV
-121 SSALDAYGSGP
+121 SAVTDTYGAGP
-132 APAALRSAD
+132 SLTAAD
-141 GTASL
+141 GRASL
-146 VTVRMADTASTA
+146 VDVRMAVDSTNA
-158 QTDAV
+158 QLTAV
-163 TERLGALNGAGGA
+163 TDRLDSIKADGA

-187 QEVKQQT
+187 QEVKDQT
-194 EKDTR
+194 QSDTK
-199 FGEMVTLP
+199 FGEIVTLP
-207 LTLIVMVLVFGGLAA
+207 LTLVVMVLVFGGLAA

-237 LLAMFGFSRIMDIDT
+237 LLAMFGFSQIMSIDT

-311 ALSGLFVFTSPVL
+311 ALSGLFVFTNPVL

-346 PALLGFAGAR
+346 PALLGFAGHR
-356 IKTPAAPVADE
+356 IKAPTAPVPDE
-367 GFFSRTVRRVRKRAV
+367 GFFARTVRRVRKRAV
-382 AVTLASVALLMAAG
+382 PVALVCTALLVAAG
-396 APFLHADMRSSGAAV
+396 APFASAQMRNSGASV

-421 AEAIDQRFPQ
+421 AETIDHRFPQ
-431 ASAAPIT
+431 AAPAPVT
-438 VVVEGGASVAQA
+438 VVVQAGQAAAQS
-450 YADDV
+450 YADTV

-470 VGDAVSTIDVLVHGD
+470 VSDRVSTVDVLVKGD
-485 PQGGQAKQV
+485 PQGGAAKSV
-494 VEELRADRGG
+494 VNELRADRGG
-504 LTTYVTG
+504 LRTYVTG

-517 DFQDELL
+517 DFQHELMN
-524 SRGPWA
+524 RGPWA

-535 VGTLVLLFLMTGSV
+535 AGTLILLFLMTGSV

-615 ARIRE
+615 SRIKE
-620 LTLRG
+620 LRDQGYSCTRS
-625 HDCVRAVELGVQR
+625 VELGLQR

-652 VFAGFALGDMLMV
+652 VFAGFAAGDMLMV

-689 AAMSLFGEFNW
+689 AAMTLFGEFNW
-700 WAPGPLRR
+700 WAPAPLRR
-708 LHRRFGLSE
+708 LHRRIGLTE
-717 HVDLPEIEPAVLPVP
+717 HVALPPIAAATATVPAQ
-732 RAGTGPESVGSDG
+732 RAERDRPLVAVSD
-745 VGVEAVGVG
+745 
-754 VGVGSESAGSAVV
+754 
-767 GSGGGAAGGGVPK
+767 
-780 GLVGSAQPA
+780 

>member
-1 MRNPFFATPASA
+1 MTPASPLLSDA
-13 SASAPTAV
+13 RTSADPRVA
-21 VGGRLAALGRFC
+21 GRLAALGRFC
-33 FRHRRWVLGLWA
+33 YRQRRWVLGFWA
-45 VVLVVGVLIG
+45 VVLVIGVLIG
-55 GRVFEGSVA
+55 GRVFEGTVA
-64 GASSASAEADRG
+64 GASSASAESDRG

-83 DPAKGTVTAVVD
+83 DPARGTVTAVVD

-102 AVKAAV
+102 AVRDAV
-108 EKATA
+108 TRATA

-121 SSALDAYGSGP
+121 SSAVDAYGPGP
-132 APAALRSAD
+132 GAEALRSAD
-141 GTASL
+141 GTAS
-146 VTVRMADTASTA
+146 VVSVRMADSSTSAQATAVN
-158 QTDAV
+158 Q
-163 TERLGALNGAGGA
+163 RLAAIQSEVRPGGGK
-176 HVTVGGDLVLQ
+176 VTVGGDLVLQ
-187 QEVKQQT
+187 DEVKKQT

-199 FGEMVTLP
+199 FGEIVTLP

-237 LLAMFGFSRIMDIDT
+237 LLAMFGFSKIMDIDT

-281 GHGADIAAAVER
+281 GHGASISAAVER

-338 VAAALTLI
+338 VAAALTLV
-346 PALLGFAGAR
+346 PALLGFAGRR
-356 IKTPAAPVADE
+356 IRTPTTPVPDE

-382 AVTLASVALLMAAG
+382 LVALVCTGVLMVAG
-396 APFLHADMRSSGAAV
+396 APFLHAEMRNSGAAV

-421 AEAIDQRFPQ
+421 AETIDQRFPQ

-438 VVVEGGASVAQA
+438 VVVQSGATVAQA

-455 VAKLPGVSGVRAVSP
+455 VAELPGVSGVRAVTP
-470 VGDAVSTIDVLVHGD
+470 VSDTVSTIDVLVHGD
-485 PQGGQAKQV
+485 PQGGEAKQV
-494 VEELRADRGG
+494 VKELRADRGG
-504 LTTYVTG
+504 LTTQVTG

-524 SRGPWA
+524 TRGPIA

-535 VGTLVLLFLMTGSV
+535 LGTLILLFLMTGSV

-615 ARIRE
+615 ARIKE
-620 LTLRG
+620 LRDKG
-625 HDCVRAVELGVQR
+625 HSCTRAVELGVQR

-689 AAMSLFGEFNW
+689 AAMSFFGEFNW
-700 WAPGPLRR
+700 WAPRPLRR
-708 LHRRFGLSE
+708 LHDRFGLSE
-717 HVDLPEIEPAVLPVP
+717 HVELPELAPAVLPTQRP
-732 RAGTGPESVGSDG
+732 AE
-745 VGVEAVGVG
+745 E
-754 VGVGSESAGSAVV
+754 
-767 GSGGGAAGGGVPK
+767 
-780 GLVGSAQPA
+780 LVGTAS

>member
-1 MRNPFFATPASA
+1 MRRRSAVIPASPRVPDETRA
-13 SASAPTAV
+13 SADPRVA
-21 VGGRLAALGRFC
+21 GRLAALGRFC
-33 FRHRRWVLGLWA
+33 YRQRRWVLGFWA
-45 VVLVVGVLIG
+45 VVLVIGVLIG

-76 SAVVAAA
+76 SAVVTAA
-83 DPAKGTVTAVVD
+83 DPARGTVTAVVD
-95 GRPVDDP
+95 GRSVEDP
-102 AVKAAV
+102 AVRDAV
-108 EKATA
+108 TRATA

-121 SSALDAYGSGP
+121 SSAVDAYGPGP
-132 APAALRSAD
+132 GAAALRSAD
-141 GTASL
+141 GNASI
-146 VTVRMADTASTA
+146 VSVRMADSSTSA
-158 QTDAV
+158 QTTAV
-163 TERLGALNGAGGA
+163 TQRLAAIKADGAG
-176 HVTVGGDLVLQ
+176 VTVGGDLVLQ
-187 QEVKQQT
+187 DEVKKQT

-199 FGEMVTLP
+199 FGEIVTLP

-237 LLAMFGFSRIMDIDT
+237 LLAMFGFSKIMDIDT

-281 GHGADIAAAVER
+281 GHGASISAAVER

-338 VAAALTLI
+338 VAAALTLV
-346 PALLGFAGAR
+346 PALLGFAGRR
-356 IKTPAAPVADE
+356 IRTPGAPVPDE

-382 AVTLASVALLMAAG
+382 LVALVCTGVLLAAG
-396 APFLHADMRSSGAAV
+396 APFLHAEMRNSGAAV

-421 AEAIDQRFPQ
+421 AETVDQRFPQ
-431 ASAAPIT
+431 AAAAPIT
-438 VVVEGGASVAQA
+438 VVVQSGATVAQA

-455 VAKLPGVSGVRAVSP
+455 VAKLPGVSGVRAVTP
-470 VGDAVSTIDVLVHGD
+470 VSDTVSTIDVLVHGD
-485 PQGGQAKQV
+485 PQGAQAKQV

-504 LTTYVTG
+504 LTTQVTG

-524 SRGPWA
+524 TRGPIA

-535 VGTLVLLFLMTGSV
+535 LGTLILLFLMTGSV

-615 ARIRE
+615 ARIKE
-620 LTLRG
+620 LRDKG
-625 HDCVRAVELGVQR
+625 HSCTRAVELGVQR

-689 AAMSLFGEFNW
+689 AAMSFFGEFNW
-700 WAPGPLRR
+700 WAPRPLRR
-708 LHRRFGLSE
+708 LHDRFGLSE
-717 HVDLPEIEPAVLPVP
+717 HVELPELAPAVLPAQRP
-732 RAGTGPESVGSDG
+732 AE
-745 VGVEAVGVG
+745 E
-754 VGVGSESAGSAVV
+754 
-767 GSGGGAAGGGVPK
+767 
-780 GLVGSAQPA
+780 LVGTAS

>member
-1 MRNPFFATPASA
+1 MVNPTSA
-13 SASAPTAV
+13 VPTAV
-21 VGGRLAALGRFC
+21 VGGRLAAVGRFC
-33 FRHRRWVLGLWA
+33 FRHRRWVLGFWA

-76 SAVVAAA
+76 SAVVTAA
-83 DPAKGTVTAVVD
+83 DPVKGTVTAVVD

-102 AVKAAV
+102 AVRAAV
-108 EKATA
+108 QKATA
-113 EIAALPGV
+113 EITALPGV
-121 SSALDAYGSGP
+121 AGAQDGYGAGP
-132 APAALRSAD
+132 GPAALRAAD
-141 GTASL
+141 GTAGLIS
-146 VTVRMADTASTA
+146 VRMADTATSA
-158 QTDAV
+158 QTDGV
-163 TERLGALNGAGGA
+163 VHRLAALNGAGGA
-176 HVTVGGDLVLQ
+176 QVTVGGDLVLQ
-187 QEVKQQT
+187 QEVKKQT
-194 EKDTR
+194 EQDTR

-207 LTLIVMVLVFGGLAA
+207 LTLVVMVLVFGGLAA

-311 ALSGLFVFTSPVL
+311 ALAGLFVFTSPVL

-346 PALLGFAGAR
+346 PALLGFAGGR
-356 IKTPAAPVADE
+356 IRTPTEPVPDE

-382 AVTLASVALLMAAG
+382 LVTLACVGLLLAAG
-396 APFLHADMRSSGAAV
+396 APFLHAEMRSSGAAV

-421 AEAIDQRFPQ
+421 AETIDQRFPQ
-431 ASAAPIT
+431 IAAAPIT
-438 VVVEGGASVAQA
+438 VVVEGGAPVAQA
-450 YADDV
+450 YADEV
-455 VAKLPGVSGVRAVSP
+455 VAKLPGVSGVRAVTP
-470 VGDAVSTIDVLVHGD
+470 VGDKVSTVDVLVHGD
-485 PQGGQAKQV
+485 PQGATAKQV
-494 VEELRADRGG
+494 VDELRADRGG
-504 LTTYVTG
+504 LKTYVTG

-517 DFQDELL
+517 DFQDELM

-535 VGTLVLLFLMTGSV
+535 AGTLVLLFLMTGSV

-576 GWFSG
+576 GWLSG
-581 LLGFSPTG
+581 LLGFSSTG

-615 ARIRE
+615 SRIKE
-620 LTLRG
+620 LTERG
-625 HDCVRAVELGVQR
+625 HGCVRAVELGVQR

-700 WAPGPLRR
+700 WAPAPLRR

-717 HVDLPEIEPAVLPVP
+717 HVDLPELGRPAVPAP
-732 RAGTGPESVGSDG
+732 RPEPVGS
-745 VGVEAVGVG
+745 VRAR
-754 VGVGSESAGSAVV
+754 
-767 GSGGGAAGGGVPK
+767 
-780 GLVGSAQPA
+780 

>member
-1 MRNPFFATPASA
+1 MRNTLAVAPPSA
-13 SASAPTAV
+13 QVA
-21 VGGRLAALGRFC
+21 GRLAALGRFC
-33 FRHRRWVLGLWA
+33 HRRRRWVVGFW
-45 VVLVVGVLIG
+45 VLVLALGVLIG
-55 GRVFEGSVA
+55 GRVFEGTVA
-64 GASSASAEADRG
+64 GASSASSEADRG
-76 SAVVAAA
+76 AAAVAAA
-83 DPAKGTVTAVVD
+83 DPSLGSVTAVVD
-95 GRPVDDP
+95 GVPVNGQ
-102 AVKAAV
+102 AVRTAV
-108 EKATA
+108 TQATA
-113 EIAALPGV
+113 DIAKLPGV
-121 SSALDAYGSGP
+121 TSATDTYSAGP
-132 APAALRSAD
+132 SMTSTD
-141 GTASL
+141 GRAGL
-146 VTVRMADTASTA
+146 VDVRMAVDSTGA
-158 QTDAV
+158 QLDAV
-163 TERLGALNGAGGA
+163 TQRLDSIKAEGA

-187 QEVKQQT
+187 QEVKDQT
-194 EKDTR
+194 QSDTK
-199 FGEMVTLP
+199 FGEIVTLP

-237 LLAMFGFSRIMDIDT
+237 LLAMFGFSQIMSIDT

-281 GHGADIAAAVER
+281 GHGAGIAAAVER

-311 ALSGLFVFTSPVL
+311 ALSGLFVFTNPVL

-346 PALLGFAGAR
+346 PALLGFAGHR
-356 IKTPAAPVADE
+356 IKAPTAPVSDE
-367 GFFSRTVRRVRKRAV
+367 GFFARTVRRVRKRAIPV
-382 AVTLASVALLMAAG
+382 VLVCTALLVAAG
-396 APFLHADMRSSGAAV
+396 APFASAQMRDSGASV
-411 LPASSAGRQV
+411 LPTSSAGRQV
-421 AEAIDQRFPQ
+421 AETIDHRFPQ
-431 ASAAPIT
+431 VAPAPVT
-438 VVVEGGASVAQA
+438 VVVKAGQATAQH
-450 YADDV
+450 YADSV
-455 VAKLPGVSGVRAVSP
+455 VAKLPGVSGVRAVTP
-470 VGDAVSTIDVLVHGD
+470 VGSQISTIDVLVNGD
-485 PQGGQAKQV
+485 PQGGAAKSV
-494 VEELRADRGG
+494 VNELRADRGG
-504 LTTYVTG
+504 LQTYVTG

-517 DFQDELL
+517 DFQHELTD
-524 SRGPWA
+524 RGPWA

-535 VGTLVLLFLMTGSV
+535 VGTLILLFLMTGSL

-615 ARIRE
+615 SRIKE
-620 LTLRG
+620 LRDQGYSCTRS
-625 HDCVRAVELGVQR
+625 VELGLQR

-652 VFAGFALGDMLMV
+652 VFAGFAAGDMLMV

-689 AAMSLFGEFNW
+689 AAMTLFGEFNW
-700 WAPGPLRR
+700 WAPAPLRR

-717 HVDLPEIEPAVLPVP
+717 HVELPPIAAAATVPAP
-732 RAGTGPESVGSDG
+732 RAERDRPLATVTD
-745 VGVEAVGVG
+745 
-754 VGVGSESAGSAVV
+754 
-767 GSGGGAAGGGVPK
+767 
-780 GLVGSAQPA
+780 

>member
-1 MRNPFFATPASA
+1 MSLRSAASSVA
-13 SASAPTAV
+13 SPRPSADQQ

-33 FRHRRWVLGLWA
+33 YRQRRWVLGFWA
-45 VVLVVGVLIG
+45 VVLVIGVLIG

-64 GASSASAEADRG
+64 GASSASSEADRG

-83 DPAKGTVTAVVD
+83 DPARGTVTAVVD
-95 GRPVDDP
+95 GRPVDDT
-102 AVKAAV
+102 AVRDAV
-108 EKATA
+108 TRATA

-121 SSALDAYGSGP
+121 SSATDAYGPGP
-132 APAALRSAD
+132 DAAALRSAD

-146 VTVRMADTASTA
+146 VSVRMADSSTSA
-158 QTDAV
+158 QTTAV
-163 TERLGALNGAGGA
+163 TQRLSAIQADVRAEGGK
-176 HVTVGGDLVLQ
+176 VTVGGDLVLED
-187 QEVKQQT
+187 EVKKQT

-281 GHGADIAAAVER
+281 GHGAPIAAAVER

-324 GAVAAAGVSVVVIA
+324 AAVSAAGVSVVVIA
-338 VAAALTLI
+338 VAAALTLV
-346 PALLGFAGAR
+346 PALLGFAGSR
-356 IKTPAAPVADE
+356 IKTPTAPVPDE

-382 AVTLASVALLMAAG
+382 PVALVCTALLMAAG

-421 AEAIDQRFPQ
+421 AETVDQRFPQ

-438 VVVEGGASVAQA
+438 VVVESGAAVAQA

-455 VAKLPGVSGVRAVSP
+455 VAQLPGVSGVRAVTP
-470 VGDAVSTIDVLVHGD
+470 VSDTVSTIDVLVHGD

-494 VEELRADRGG
+494 VKELRAARGG
-504 LTTYVTG
+504 LTTEVTG

-524 SRGPWA
+524 TRGPIA

-535 VGTLVLLFLMTGSV
+535 LGTLILLFLMTGSV

-615 ARIRE
+615 ARIKE
-620 LTLRG
+620 LRDKG
-625 HDCVRAVELGVQR
+625 HSCTRAVELGVQR
-638 SGRIITSAALLMVI
+638 SGKIITSAALLMVI

-700 WAPGPLRR
+700 WAPAPLRR
-708 LHRRFGLSE
+708 LHDRFGLSE
-717 HVDLPEIEPAVLPVP
+717 HVELPEIEPAALPAQRPV
-732 RAGTGPESVGSDG
+732 ADKELV
-745 VGVEAVGVG
+745 
-754 VGVGSESAGSAVV
+754 
-767 GSGGGAAGGGVPK
+767 AAAP
-780 GLVGSAQPA
+780 

>member
-1 MRNPFFATPASA
+1 MSLRSAVSPASPST
-13 SASAPTAV
+13 SADPR

-33 FRHRRWVLGLWA
+33 YRQRRWVLGFWA
-45 VVLVVGVLIG
+45 VVLVIGVLIG

-64 GASSASAEADRG
+64 GASSSASEADRG
-76 SAVVAAA
+76 SAVVTAA
-83 DPAKGTVTAVVD
+83 DPARGTVTAVVD
-95 GRPVDDP
+95 GRPVDD
-102 AVKAAV
+102 AAV
-108 EKATA
+108 RDAVTRATA

-121 SSALDAYGSGP
+121 SSATDAYGPGP
-132 APAALRSAD
+132 GAAALRSAD

-146 VTVRMADTASTA
+146 VSVRMADTSTSA
-158 QTDAV
+158 QTTAV
-163 TERLGALNGAGGA
+163 TERLSAIQADVRADGGK
-176 HVTVGGDLVLQ
+176 VTVGGDLVLED
-187 QEVKQQT
+187 EVKKQT

-199 FGEMVTLP
+199 FGEIVTLP

-281 GHGADIAAAVER
+281 GHGATIAAAVER

-311 ALSGLFVFTSPVL
+311 ALSGLFVFSSPVL
-324 GAVAAAGVSVVVIA
+324 AAVSAAGVSVVVIA

-346 PALLGFAGAR
+346 PALLGFAGSR
-356 IKTPAAPVADE
+356 IKAPAAPVPDE
-367 GFFSRTVRRVRKRAV
+367 GFFSRTVRRVGKRAV
-382 AVTLASVALLMAAG
+382 PVALACTALLVAAG
-396 APFLHADMRSSGAAV
+396 VPFLHADMRSSGAAV

-421 AEAIDQRFPQ
+421 AETIDQRFPQ

-438 VVVEGGASVAQA
+438 VVVESGATVAQA

-455 VAKLPGVSGVRAVSP
+455 VAKLPGVSGVRAVTP
-470 VGDAVSTIDVLVHGD
+470 VSDTVSTIDVLVHGD

-504 LTTYVTG
+504 LTTEVTG

-524 SRGPWA
+524 TRGPIA

-535 VGTLVLLFLMTGSV
+535 LGTLILLFLMTGSV

-615 ARIRE
+615 ARIKE
-620 LTLRG
+620 LRDKG
-625 HDCVRAVELGVQR
+625 HSCTRAVELGVQR

-700 WAPGPLRR
+700 WAPAPLRR
-708 LHRRFGLSE
+708 LHDRFGLSE
-717 HVDLPEIEPAVLPVP
+717 HVELPEIRPAVLPAQRPV
-732 RAGTGPESVGSDG
+732 AEK
-745 VGVEAVGVG
+745 EL
-754 VGVGSESAGSAVV
+754 
-767 GSGGGAAGGGVPK
+767 AATAP
-780 GLVGSAQPA
+780 

>member
-1 MRNPFFATPASA
+1 MRRSTAVTPLPAAASAAVSA
-13 SASAPTAV
+13 SADNKV
-21 VGGRLAALGRFC
+21 DGRLAALGRFC
-33 FRHRRWVLGLWA
+33 FRHRRWVLGFWA

-55 GRVFEGSVA
+55 GRVFAGSVA
-64 GASSASAEADRG
+64 GASSASSEADRG
-76 SAVVAAA
+76 GAVVAAA
-83 DPAKGTVTAVVD
+83 DPVRGTVTAVVD
-95 GRPVDDP
+95 GRPVDDQ
-102 AVKAAV
+102 AVRDAV
-108 EKATA
+108 TRATA

-121 SSALDAYGSGP
+121 SSVTDAYGTDP
-132 APAALRSAD
+132 AAAALRSAD
-141 GTASL
+141 GNASL
-146 VTVRMADTASTA
+146 ISVRMAETSTDA
-158 QTDAV
+158 QTGAV
-163 TERLGALNGAGGA
+163 TQRLADLKADGA

-187 QEVKQQT
+187 DEVKKQT
-194 EKDTR
+194 ERDTR
-199 FGEMVTLP
+199 FGEIVTLP

-237 LLAMFGFSRIMDIDT
+237 LLAMFGFSKLMDIDT

-281 GHGADIAAAVER
+281 GQGASIDAAVER

-311 ALSGLFVFTSPVL
+311 ALSGLFIFTSPVL

-346 PALLGFAGAR
+346 PALLGFAGRR
-356 IKTPAAPVADE
+356 IKAPAAPVPDE

-382 AVTLASVALLMAAG
+382 PVALACTALLMAAG
-396 APFLHADMRSSGAAV
+396 APFLHAEMRNSGAAV
-411 LPASSAGRQV
+411 LPAASAGRQV
-421 AEAIDQRFPQ
+421 ADTIDQRFPQ
-431 ASAAPIT
+431 VSPAAVT
-438 VVVEGGASVAQA
+438 VVVESGAPAAQA
-450 YADDV
+450 YADSV
-455 VAKLPGVSGVRAVSP
+455 VAKLPGVSGVRAVTP
-470 VGDAVSTIDVLVHGD
+470 VTDTLSTIDVLVHGD
-485 PQGGQAKQV
+485 PQGGPAKQV

-517 DFQDELL
+517 DFQHELL
-524 SRGPWA
+524 TRGPWA

-535 VGTLVLLFLMTGSV
+535 VGTLILLFLMTGSV

-562 LGASLGALTLVFQD
+562 LGASLGALTLIFQD
-576 GWFSG
+576 GYFSG

-615 ARIRE
+615 ARIKE
-620 LTLRG
+620 LRDKG
-625 HDCVRAVELGVQR
+625 HSCTRAVELGVQR
-638 SGRIITSAALLMVI
+638 SGKIITSAALLMVI
-652 VFAGFALGDMLMV
+652 VFAGFAAGDMLMV

-700 WAPGPLRR
+700 WAPAPLRR

-717 HVDLPEIEPAVLPVP
+717 HVDLPAIEPAIEPAALPAP
-732 RAGTGPESVGSDG
+732 RPE
-745 VGVEAVGVG
+745 
-754 VGVGSESAGSAVV
+754 
-767 GSGGGAAGGGVPK
+767 PK
-780 GLVGSAQPA
+780 KTLVGSTP

>member
-1 MRNPFFATPASA
+1 MRRRSAVTPASPLLSDAPA
-13 SASAPTAV
+13 SADPRVA
-21 VGGRLAALGRFC
+21 GRLAALGRFC
-33 FRHRRWVLGLWA
+33 YRQRRWVLGFWA
-45 VVLVVGVLIG
+45 VVLVIGVLIG
-55 GRVFEGSVA
+55 GRVFEGTVA
-64 GASSASAEADRG
+64 GASSASAESDRG

-83 DPAKGTVTAVVD
+83 DPARGTVTAVVD
-95 GRPVDDP
+95 GRPVDD
-102 AVKAAV
+102 AAV
-108 EKATA
+108 RDAVTRATA

-121 SSALDAYGSGP
+121 SSAVDAYGPGP
-132 APAALRSAD
+132 GAEALRSAD
-141 GTASL
+141 GTASA
-146 VTVRMADTASTA
+146 VSVRMADSSTSAQSTA
-158 QTDAV
+158 V
-163 TERLGALNGAGGA
+163 TQRLAAIQPEVQPGGGK
-176 HVTVGGDLVLQ
+176 VTVGGDLVLQ
-187 QEVKQQT
+187 DEVKKQT

-199 FGEMVTLP
+199 FGEIVTLP

-237 LLAMFGFSRIMDIDT
+237 LLAMFGFSKIMDIDT

-281 GHGADIAAAVER
+281 GHGASISAAVER

-338 VAAALTLI
+338 VAAALTLV
-346 PALLGFAGAR
+346 PALLGFAGRR
-356 IKTPAAPVADE
+356 IRTPTAPVPDE

-382 AVTLASVALLMAAG
+382 LVALVCTGVLMAAG
-396 APFLHADMRSSGAAV
+396 APFLHAEMRNSGAAV

-421 AEAIDQRFPQ
+421 AETIDQRFPQ

-438 VVVEGGASVAQA
+438 VVVQSGATVAQA

-455 VAKLPGVSGVRAVSP
+455 VAGLPGVSGVRAVTP
-470 VGDAVSTIDVLVHGD
+470 VSDTVSTIDVLVHGD
-485 PQGGQAKQV
+485 PQGGEAKQV
-494 VEELRADRGG
+494 VKELRADRGG
-504 LTTYVTG
+504 LTTQVTG

-524 SRGPWA
+524 TRGPIA

-535 VGTLVLLFLMTGSV
+535 LGTLILLFLMTGSV

-615 ARIRE
+615 ARIKE
-620 LTLRG
+620 LRDKG
-625 HDCVRAVELGVQR
+625 HSCTRAVELGVQR

-689 AAMSLFGEFNW
+689 AAMSFFGEFNW
-700 WAPGPLRR
+700 WAPRPLRR
-708 LHRRFGLSE
+708 LHDRFGLSE
-717 HVDLPEIEPAVLPVP
+717 HVELPELAPAVLPTQRP
-732 RAGTGPESVGSDG
+732 AE
-745 VGVEAVGVG
+745 E
-754 VGVGSESAGSAVV
+754 
-767 GSGGGAAGGGVPK
+767 
-780 GLVGSAQPA
+780 LVGTAS

>member
-1 MRNPFFATPASA
+1 MRMRNPSSA
-13 SASAPTAV
+13 APTAV

-33 FRHRRWVLGLWA
+33 FRHRRWVLGFWA

-55 GRVFEGSVA
+55 GRVFEGTVA
-64 GASSASAEADRG
+64 GASSATAEADRG

-83 DPAKGTVTAVVD
+83 DPVKGTLTAVVD
-95 GRPVDDP
+95 GKPVDDP
-102 AVKAAV
+102 AVRAAV
-108 EKATA
+108 QKATA

-121 SSALDAYGSGP
+121 AGAQDAYGGGP
-132 APAALRSAD
+132 GAAALRAAD
-141 GTASL
+141 GKAGL
-146 VTVRMADTASTA
+146 ITVRMAGTATSA
-158 QTDAV
+158 QTDAAV
-163 TERLGALNGAGGA
+163 HRLAVLNGAGGA

-187 QEVKQQT
+187 QEVKKQT
-194 EKDTR
+194 EQDTR

-207 LTLIVMVLVFGGLAA
+207 LTLVVMVLVFGGLAA

-281 GHGADIAAAVER
+281 GHGAGIAAAVER

-346 PALLGFAGAR
+346 PALLGFAGGR
-356 IKTPAAPVADE
+356 IRTPTAPVPDE
-367 GFFSRTVRRVRKRAV
+367 GFFSRTVRRVRKQAV
-382 AVTLASVALLMAAG
+382 LVTLACVGVLMAAG

-421 AEAIDQRFPQ
+421 AETVDHRFPQ
-431 ASAAPIT
+431 VAAAPIT
-438 VVVEGGASVAQA
+438 VVVEGGAPVAQA
-450 YADDV
+450 YADEV
-455 VAKLPGVSGVRAVSP
+455 VAKLPGVSGVRAVTP
-470 VGDAVSTIDVLVHGD
+470 VGDAVSTVDVLVHGD
-485 PQGGQAKQV
+485 PQGATAKQV
-494 VEELRADRGG
+494 VDELRADRGG
-504 LTTYVTG
+504 LRTYVTG

-517 DFQDELL
+517 DFRDELL

-535 VGTLVLLFLMTGSV
+535 AGTLVLLFLMTGSV

-576 GWFSG
+576 GWLSG

-615 ARIRE
+615 SRIKE
-620 LTLRG
+620 LTERG
-625 HDCVRAVELGVQR
+625 HGCVRAVELGVQR

-700 WAPGPLRR
+700 WAPGWLKR

-717 HVDLPEIEPAVLPVP
+717 HVDLPEIEPAVLPAP
-732 RAGTGPESVGSDG
+732 RPAAEVL
-745 VGVEAVGVG
+745 VEA
-754 VGVGSESAGSAVV
+754 
-767 GSGGGAAGGGVPK
+767 
-780 GLVGSAQPA
+780 

>member
-1 MRNPFFATPASA
+1 MTPASPLLSDAPA
-13 SASAPTAV
+13 SADPRVA
-21 VGGRLAALGRFC
+21 GRLAALGRFC
-33 FRHRRWVLGLWA
+33 YRQRRWVLGFWA
-45 VVLVVGVLIG
+45 VVLVIGVLIG
-55 GRVFEGSVA
+55 GRVFEGTVA
-64 GASSASAEADRG
+64 GASSASAESDRG

-83 DPAKGTVTAVVD
+83 DPARGTVTAVVD
-95 GRPVDDP
+95 GRPVDD
-102 AVKAAV
+102 AAV
-108 EKATA
+108 RDAVTRATA

-121 SSALDAYGSGP
+121 SSAVDAYGPGP
-132 APAALRSAD
+132 GAEALRSAD
-141 GTASL
+141 GTASA
-146 VTVRMADTASTA
+146 VSVRMADSSTSAQSTA
-158 QTDAV
+158 V
-163 TERLGALNGAGGA
+163 TQRLAAIQPEVQPGGGK
-176 HVTVGGDLVLQ
+176 VTVGGDLVLQ
-187 QEVKQQT
+187 DEVKKQT

-199 FGEMVTLP
+199 FGEIVTLP

-237 LLAMFGFSRIMDIDT
+237 LLAMFGFSKIMDIDT

-281 GHGADIAAAVER
+281 GHGASISAAVER

-338 VAAALTLI
+338 VAAALTLV
-346 PALLGFAGAR
+346 PALLGFAGRR
-356 IKTPAAPVADE
+356 IRTPTAPVPDE

-382 AVTLASVALLMAAG
+382 LVALVCTGVLMAAG
-396 APFLHADMRSSGAAV
+396 APFLHAEMRNSGAAV

-421 AEAIDQRFPQ
+421 AETIDQRFPQ

-438 VVVEGGASVAQA
+438 VVVQSGATVAQA

-455 VAKLPGVSGVRAVSP
+455 VAGLPGVSGVRAVTP
-470 VGDAVSTIDVLVHGD
+470 VSDTVSTIDVLVHGD
-485 PQGGQAKQV
+485 PQGGEAKQV
-494 VEELRADRGG
+494 VKELRADRGG
-504 LTTYVTG
+504 LTTQVTG

-524 SRGPWA
+524 TRGPIA

-535 VGTLVLLFLMTGSV
+535 LGTLILLFLMTGSV

-615 ARIRE
+615 ARIKE
-620 LTLRG
+620 LRDKG
-625 HDCVRAVELGVQR
+625 HSCTRAVELGVQR

-689 AAMSLFGEFNW
+689 AAMSFFGEFNW
-700 WAPGPLRR
+700 WAPRPLRR
-708 LHRRFGLSE
+708 LHDRFGLSE
-717 HVDLPEIEPAVLPVP
+717 HVELPELAPAVLPTQRP
-732 RAGTGPESVGSDG
+732 AE
-745 VGVEAVGVG
+745 E
-754 VGVGSESAGSAVV
+754 
-767 GSGGGAAGGGVPK
+767 
-780 GLVGSAQPA
+780 LVGTAS

>member
-1 MRNPFFATPASA
+1 MRRSTAVTPP
-13 SASAPTAV
+13 APTSAGRRV
-21 VGGRLAALGRFC
+21 DGRLAALGRFC

-64 GASSASAEADRG
+64 GASSASSEADRG
-76 SAVVAAA
+76 GAVVTAA
-83 DPAKGTVTAVVD
+83 DPARGTVTAVVD
-95 GRPVDDP
+95 GRPVDDRGVRD
-102 AVKAAV
+102 AVTR
-108 EKATA
+108 ATA

-121 SSALDAYGSGP
+121 SSVTDAYGPGP
-132 APAALRSAD
+132 AGAALRSAD
-141 GTASL
+141 GNAGL
-146 VTVRMADTASTA
+146 VSVRMADDSTGA

-163 TERLGALNGAGGA
+163 TQRLAGIQADGA
-176 HVTVGGDLVLQ
+176 HVTVGGDLVLE
-187 QEVKQQT
+187 QEVKKQT

-199 FGEMVTLP
+199 FGEIVTLP
-207 LTLIVMVLVFGGLAA
+207 LTLVVMVLVFGGLAA

-237 LLAMFGFSRIMDIDT
+237 LLAMFGFSKIMDIDT

-281 GHGADIAAAVER
+281 GHGAGIAAAVER

-346 PALLGFAGAR
+346 PALLGFAGSR
-356 IKTPAAPVADE
+356 IKAPAAPVPDE

-382 AVTLASVALLMAAG
+382 PVALACTALLMAAG
-396 APFLHADMRSSGAAV
+396 APFLHADMRTSGAAV

-421 AEAIDQRFPQ
+421 AETVDQRFPQ
-431 ASAAPIT
+431 ASQAPIT
-438 VVVEGGASVAQA
+438 VVVEGGAPMAQA

-455 VAKLPGVSGVRAVSP
+455 VAKLPGVDGVRAVTP
-470 VGDAVSTIDVLVHGD
+470 VGDKLSTIDVLVHGD
-485 PQGGQAKQV
+485 PQGGEAKQV
-494 VEELRADRGG
+494 VKELRADRGG

-517 DFQDELL
+517 DFQHELL
-524 SRGPWA
+524 TRGPIA

-535 VGTLVLLFLMTGSV
+535 LGTLVLLFLMTGSV

-615 ARIRE
+615 ARIKE
-620 LTLRG
+620 LRDKG
-625 HDCVRAVELGVQR
+625 HSCTRAVELGVQR
-638 SGRIITSAALLMVI
+638 SGKIITSAALLMVI

-700 WAPGPLRR
+700 WAPAPLRR

-717 HVDLPEIEPAVLPVP
+717 HVELPTIEPAVLPVP
-732 RAGTGPESVGSDG
+732 RAPVHDL
-745 VGVEAVGVG
+745 
-754 VGVGSESAGSAVV
+754 AGARA
-767 GSGGGAAGGGVPK
+767 GASG
-780 GLVGSAQPA
+780 